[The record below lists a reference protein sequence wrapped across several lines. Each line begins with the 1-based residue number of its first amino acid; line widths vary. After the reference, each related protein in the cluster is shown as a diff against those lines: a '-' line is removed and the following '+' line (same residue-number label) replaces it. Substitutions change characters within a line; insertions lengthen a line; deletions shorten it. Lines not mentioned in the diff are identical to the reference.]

1 MREFGMLYSN
11 YQIISFLEEN
21 HMLFKT
27 LKPFFFLVVVIAM
40 VSLACL
46 GGRTEPATEP
56 PPAPEEPAEPAQP
69 EEPAE
74 PAEPA
79 QPEEPAEPPQ
89 AEAQEFFTEEF
100 DGGNENWSFFVVDG
114 SKNVPEFAGDKLEDN
129 SSLYTEDGLLVFD
142 LNDKYQ
148 WVYAFYDP
156 YEYKNVSLEVVA
168 ENRGINNNNVS
179 LICRYTEDEGWYE
192 FNIANNGLYWIYHA
206 IVNPEGRVVYS
217 KLADGGSNKVKQG
230 KEVNTYAITCEDR
243 TLTMWINGT
252 ETRQLD
258 DNNFVLR
265 GGQVGVSVSSFDLL
279 PIKVEFESID
289 ISEP

>member
-1 MREFGMLYSN
+1 M
-11 YQIISFLEEN
+11 
-21 HMLFKT
+21 HVKV
-27 LKPFFFLVVVIAM
+27 LKPFVFMLVVIAM
-40 VSLACL
+40 VSLACM
-46 GGRTEPATEP
+46 GGRPEPAPEP
-56 PPAPEEPAEPAQP
+56 PPA
-69 EEPAE
+69 PAE

-79 QPEEPAEPPQ
+79 QPEEPAQQEEVPQPEEPAEPPK

-100 DGGNENWSFFVVDG
+100 EEGNENWSYFVVDG
-114 SKNVPEFAGDKLEDN
+114 SKNVPEFVDDDLED
-129 SSLYTEDGLLVFD
+129 SSLYTEDGLLIFD
-142 LNDKYQ
+142 LVGKYQ

-168 ENRGINNNNVS
+168 ENRGVNNNNVS

-206 IVNPEGRVVYS
+206 IVNPEGRVIYS
-217 KLADGGSNKVKQG
+217 KLADGGSNKVNQG
-230 KEVNTYAITCEDR
+230 KEVNTYAITCEER
-243 TLTMWINGT
+243 TLTMYINGN

-265 GGQVGVSVSSFDLL
+265 GGQVGISVSSFDFL
-279 PIKVEFESID
+279 PVDVEIQSVT

>member
-1 MREFGMLYSN
+1 MLVR
-11 YQIISFLEEN
+11 
-21 HMLFKT
+21 T
-27 LKPFFFLVVVIAM
+27 LKPFVFLVVVIAM

-46 GGRTEPATEP
+46 GGSEEPAPEP
-56 PPAPEEPAEPAQP
+56 PPPAEEPAAPAEPAQP
-69 EEPAE
+69 EEPTQAE
-74 PAEPA
+74 A
-79 QPEEPAEPPQ
+79 PAEPPQ

-100 DGGNENWSFFVVDG
+100 DAGNENWSFFVVDG
-114 SKNVPEFAGDKLEDN
+114 SKNVPEFAGDELEDN

-142 LNDKYQ
+142 INDKYQ

-168 ENRGINNNNVS
+168 ENRGVNNNNVS

-206 IVNPEGRVVYS
+206 IINSDNQVVYS
-217 KLADGGSNKVKQG
+217 KLADGGSNRVKQG
-230 KEVNTYAITCEDR
+230 KDINTYAITCEER
-243 TLTMWINGT
+243 TLTLYVNGK

-279 PIKVEFESID
+279 PVKVEFESID